1 MRFYRGDA
9 ARCVRI
15 PPSKNEIKRSL
26 AFDVQAHEVSLLALR
41 RGKNSVPC
49 ASSTGLTRFR
59 ADHAFFNAD
68 DLVLEGRTC
77 HGGIRLGQLRLI
89 DLLHICKSRG
99 KEDEAQNRDD
109 RHETWQEVFFYPH
122 FHLPCPHR
130 TLLQDG
136 VS

>member
-9 ARCVRI
+9 ARHVRI

-41 RGKNSVPC
+41 WGKNDVLF

-59 ADHAFFNAD
+59 ADRAFFNAD
-68 DLVLEGRTC
+68 DLVLDGRPC
-77 HGGIRLGQLRLI
+77 HGGIRPGQLRLI
-89 DLLHICKSRG
+89 DLLHIGKGRG

-109 RHETWQEVFFYPH
+109 RQET
-122 FHLPCPHR
+122 
-130 TLLQDG
+130 
-136 VS
+136 